1 MCIYKF
7 IIWVMEANCR
17 MHERVKGCRCMMR
30 NHHGAGLGIEWH
42 GYVVATLG
50 FATWFCV
57 LVLGCMAI
65 LLFLVSL
72 AAIGGFPLSINFDG
86 NLVECLRLNSDA

>member
-1 MCIYKF
+1 M
-7 IIWVMEANCR
+7 
-17 MHERVKGCRCMMR
+17 
-30 NHHGAGLGIEWH
+30 GLGWVSS
-42 GYVVATLG
+42 GMADVVATLG
-50 FATWFCV
+50 FTTWFCV

-72 AAIGGFPLSINFDG
+72 AAIRDFPLSVNFYG